1 MHDNGVRWHDL
12 DGDGKLDQ
20 FCYPTRLADGLTN
33 IGRADFLCVES
44 DGRTTA
50 WLNKGLNNMV
60 SYGQVKFSE
69 GKERKSKLPVFK
81 WKLRLSTSDIRF
93 ADIDGDGFD
102 DYIFLDMITGRAE
115 AWKNTGIV
123 ANGGTS
129 GE

>member
-20 FCYPTRLADGLTN
+20 FCYLTRHPDQN

-69 GKERKSKLPVFK
+69 GKERKSKFPA
-81 WKLRLSTSDIRF
+81 SDSDLELIIRHP
-93 ADIDGDGFD
+93 IRRHRWRW
-102 DYIFLDMITGRAE
+102 L
-115 AWKNTGIV
+115 
-123 ANGGTS
+123 
-129 GE
+129 